1 MRPTAPEAMLARLE
15 PRKLSLFD
23 ATMMVM
29 GGIIGMGI
37 FIRPSSVA
45 AELPSPTAI
54 LLVWALGGLVA
65 MCGALTFAEL
75 GGTFP
80 KEGGWYVFLREAFGR
95 FPAFLF
101 AWVVLLAISC
111 GSMAYVLRYCAGW
124 LRELYPGLGGSDEGT
139 ATLVIGGAIIAVVT
153 GVSMLGVKVGAR
165 FQNGCMLVKLAAIA
179 ALLVAA
185 LAFTGSAPQGSIPQ
199 PASGSLAGGIAPALL
214 GVFFTFGGWQM
225 VCYIAPQVRD
235 PQRTLPRAIVLG
247 VLGVVAVYLA
257 ANIAYLN
264 VLGIHDLAGNDNFA
278 KDVAVK
284 VIGPLG
290 AKVLLGAM
298 IVSCIGIFTVN
309 VITTP
314 WMYVAMARE
323 GLFFKR
329 FERLHP
335 RFGTPILAMSLQA
348 LLTFGYLLWKDASKL
363 ADSVVFSEWVFHAL
377 VALALIS
384 LRWRRPEL
392 PRPFKSPLYPLA
404 PIVYFLIALYV
415 LGGNLIGMDLERIGQ
430 AAAVLTA
437 GSLAF
442 LAWRKFAR
450 PA

>member
-1 MRPTAPEAMLARLE
+1 
-15 PRKLSLFD
+15 
-23 ATMMVM
+23 
-29 GGIIGMGI
+29 
-37 FIRPSSVA
+37 
-45 AELPSPTAI
+45 
-54 LLVWALGGLVA
+54 
-65 MCGALTFAEL
+65 
-75 GGTFP
+75 
-80 KEGGWYVFLREAFGR
+80 
-95 FPAFLF
+95 
-101 AWVVLLAISC
+101 
-111 GSMAYVLRYCAGW
+111 
-124 LRELYPGLGGSDEGT
+124 
-139 ATLVIGGAIIAVVT
+139 
-153 GVSMLGVKVGAR
+153 
-165 FQNGCMLVKLAAIA
+165 
-179 ALLVAA
+179 
-185 LAFTGSAPQGSIPQ
+185 
-199 PASGSLAGGIAPALL
+199 
-214 GVFFTFGGWQM
+214 M